1 MSDNQASSIAILLV
15 EPDDDVRPLLVENLT
30 STLREK
36 LCNIN
41 IVLT

>member
-1 MSDNQASSIAILLV
+1 MQLLAVERLFLGWFLGAS
-15 EPDDDVRPLLVENLT
+15 